1 MRSSWLVRLLS
12 LVCFFT
18 NTAMSS
24 ISELRE
30 MSNEQM
36 TAVMKDACTNLFRL
50 RIKAQTD
57 RLEVPTELARN
68 RKLVARIKTL
78 MRERELAA
86 AR

>member
-1 MRSSWLVRLLS
+1 
-12 LVCFFT
+12 
-18 NTAMSS
+18 MSS
-24 ISELRE
+24 VSELRE

-36 TAVMKDACTNLFRL
+36 AAVMKDACTNLFRL

-78 MRERELAA
+78 LRERQLAA
-86 AR
+86 GQ